1 MKRKAWLLGALGL
14 LAGGVVVCV
23 AVLGQTNTRLKTYD
37 ANDVYRLL
45 VNDEGQNR
53 LAALQSQID
62 TLTTELNDVTAKLN
76 AVQAQ
81 LVDAKGRSVSANLL
95 ELMHW
100 VQLLTGPYASS
111 PYAMST
117 THRYSIPEMIL
128 DSWRVIVNHGGSYDL
143 AYDGSLL
150 FDLAEYPW

>member
-14 LAGGVVVCV
+14 LAVGVVVCV

-37 ANDVYRLL
+37 ANDVYWLL

-53 LAALQSQID
+53 LGVLQSQID

-81 LVDAKGRSVSANLL
+81 LIDAKGRSVSANLL

-100 VQLLTGPYASS
+100 VQLLAGPYASS
-111 PYAMST
+111 PYAPST
-117 THRYSIPEMIL
+117 THRYSILEMIVEM
-128 DSWRVIVNHGGSYDL
+128 WRVTVNHGGYGDLVYDE
-143 AYDGSLL
+143 SLL
-150 FDLAEYPW
+150 FELDEYPW